1 MFTRCFSGKPS
12 QNRPKQAKKGVF
24 GPLRGNAE
32 NTRKT
37 GLKQPKPLKKGL
49 KNRCFGGS
57 REPPPKHLF
66 FEAFLRGFGCFRPV
80 LAYFQGYSWRVQNT
94 PFWPVFGCFRPNRFW
109 TSKSQVSRTYHG
121 QRFEGFWPLLGVPK
135 TVPKRPKT
143 GRNPQTFVQIM
154 SLGPGSWE
162 AYGAQHA
169 KRAKAR
175 PGKTGVLPGPTI
187 KIYRCQNRQNEG
199 VFREGGPK

>member
-1 MFTRCFSGKPS
+1 M
-12 QNRPKQAKKGVF
+12 
-24 GPLRGNAE
+24 
-32 NTRKT
+32 
-37 GLKQPKPLKKGL
+37 
-49 KNRCFGGS
+49 
-57 REPPPKHLF
+57 
-66 FEAFLRGFGCFRPV
+66 RGFGCFRPV
-80 LAYFQGYSWRVQNT
+80 FRVFSALPRRAQNT

-121 QRFEGFWPLLGVPK
+121 QRLGGFWPLLGVPK

-199 VFREGGPK
+199 VFREGVQSENPQKGWFGPPGRYPENSRKPGLTSKDPSKKVRF